1 MRSDNIQPMEP
12 KRLQG
17 IVVPMLTP
25 LASDESVDEPS
36 LRRVVDFLVNAGVHG
51 LWAMGTT
58 GEFAALPESE
68 RARGIRATV
77 DQAAGR
83 VPVIANVGDS
93 STGLALRHARHAV
106 DAGADALALT
116 PPHYYPHSM
125 DEMLIHFRTLKEAF
139 PSRPLLI
146 YNIPQTVKVK
156 MTLATTLQLAR
167 EGTVQGIKDSQND
180 LRWFRLL
187 VRSIKDHGLEEQ
199 FRLFLGTRILIDAAF
214 VIGAHGAI
222 PATSNV
228 APAAAAEAW
237 EASARGDFVTAAKA
251 QEVVAAYEDLAEV
264 ARGGSPDAA
273 SYSSMKLI
281 LHEWGVIDDPRLTRP
296 LRSLG
301 EEEAAELRH
310 RLQALPHGAQRIAV
324 PA

>member
-1 MRSDNIQPMEP
+1 MQPAQ
-12 KRLQG
+12 LHG
-17 IVVPMLTP
+17 IFVPMLTP
-25 LASDESVDEPS
+25 LTADERVDEAPM
-36 LRRVVDFLVNAGVHG
+36 RRLVDFLIGAGVHG
-51 LWAMGTT
+51 IWAMGTT
-58 GEFAALPESE
+58 GEFAALPEAE
-68 RARGIRATV
+68 RARGVEATV
-77 DQAAGR
+77 DQVAHR

-106 DAGADALALT
+106 AAGADALALT

-125 DEMLIHFRTLKEAF
+125 DEMLIHFRAVKEAF
-139 PSRPLLI
+139 PDLPLLV

-156 MTLATTLQLAR
+156 MSLATTLQLAR

-187 VRSIKDHGLEEQ
+187 VQAIRADGLEDQ

-228 APAAAAEAW
+228 TPAACAEAW
-237 EASARGDFVTAAKA
+237 EASIRGDFPLAARA
-251 QEVVAAYEDLAEV
+251 QEVVIHYEDLADI

-273 SYSSMKLI
+273 SYSSMKLT
-281 LHEWGVIDDPRLTRP
+281 LREWGILDDARLTRP
-296 LRSLG
+296 LRSFADDEVL
-301 EEEAAELRH
+301 ELKR
-310 RLQALPHGAQRIAV
+310 RLQGLPHGAQRVAV
-324 PA
+324 AV